1 MGYLR
6 QFRFVHFSWTR
17 EPAVAW
23 FSFSPLQTQMA
34 LSFKPLV
41 VDKFLF
47 ANEKEITIMTVCN
60 HETYGITVS
69 LTDTLLTSRR
79 GSGYNMSFVWDRT
92 HVGLSHI
99 FKVSFWIT
107 YLKKTRPRT
116 TVRNSDVQ
124 VCVVWEYNF

>member
-6 QFRFVHFSWTR
+6 QFRFVRFSWTG

-41 VDKFLF
+41 IVKFLF
-47 ANEKEITIMTVCN
+47 ANEQEIARDN

-92 HVGLSHI
+92 HVGLFHI

-107 YLKKTRPRT
+107 YLKKKTGNSC
-116 TVRNSDVQ
+116 TVCLKATSPQ
-124 VCVVWEYNF
+124 PP

>member
-1 MGYLR
+1 MYQNTSVGYLR
-6 QFRFVHFSWTR
+6 QFRIVCFSWTG

-41 VDKFLF
+41 IVKFLF
-47 ANEKEITIMTVCN
+47 ANEQEIARDN

-69 LTDTLLTSRR
+69 LTDALLTSRR

-92 HVGLSHI
+92 HSLGII
-99 FKVSFWIT
+99 FSCLFYFTIRLT
-107 YLKKTRPRT
+107 FL
-116 TVRNSDVQ
+116 RNQ
-124 VCVVWEYNF
+124 MN

>member
-1 MGYLR
+1 MCALAGP
-6 QFRFVHFSWTR
+6 
-17 EPAVAW
+17 E
-23 FSFSPLQTQMA
+23 SPLSRGSLFPLLQTQMA
-34 LSFKPLV
+34 LSNRVKPWV
-41 VDKFLF
+41 VNKFLF
-47 ANEKEITIMTVCN
+47 ANEQEIARDN

-69 LTDTLLTSRR
+69 LTDALLTSRR
-79 GSGYNMSFVWDRT
+79 GSDYNMSFVWDRT

>member
-6 QFRFVHFSWTR
+6 QFGIVHFSWTG

-23 FSFSPLQTQMA
+23 FSFPPLQTQMA

-47 ANEKEITIMTVCN
+47 ANEQEITIMTVCN

-69 LTDTLLTSRR
+69 LTDTLLTSQLRPGR
-79 GSGYNMSFVWDRT
+79 GGE
-92 HVGLSHI
+92 GG
-99 FKVSFWIT
+99 FW
-107 YLKKTRPRT
+107 L
-116 TVRNSDVQ
+116 
-124 VCVVWEYNF
+124 